1 MSATTTDPHP
11 ADPHPADPHPASA
24 ELAYLDAHDLRE
36 RLSAGTLTS
45 VDLVTSL
52 LDRIAALDHAG
63 PSLHAVI
70 SLAPDALAV
79 AAELDAERA
88 AGTLRGPLH
97 GIPVLVKDNV
107 DTAGPLGTTAGSLA
121 LAGRGPAVDAPL
133 VVRLREAGAIIL
145 GKTNLSEWANIR
157 SGMSS
162 SGWSAVGGLCRNPH
176 ALDRSAGG
184 SSSGSGAA
192 VAAGYAPL
200 AVGTETDGSIT
211 CPAALNGIVGLKP
224 TVGSIPGTGIVPIS
238 HRQDTAGPMTRSIR
252 DAALMFAVLAG
263 RPAFSV
269 DPGDSVAGLRIGI
282 ARSQM
287 WGHHPGSDAAAGA
300 VVAALA
306 AAGVEVV
313 DDLVLPDLPA
323 DRSIGRLL
331 LTDLVHDLAGYLAGR
346 DDAPVAS
353 LADVIAFNRAHADV
367 ELPHFGQDLFELAID
382 FAGADD
388 ADEKYQEALTVC
400 LAAARTD
407 GIDKL
412 VGEHRLD
419 ALVAPTYPPAWKID
433 LLDGDHGLGSCTS
446 YSAIAGY
453 PILTVPNG
461 SLDGVPLSFA
471 LLGTAGSEPTL
482 LRLGAFVERFA
493 GRAARPAFRPPTV
506 G

>member
-1 MSATTTDPHP
+1 VTDDETATID
-11 ADPHPADPHPASA
+11 DPHPASA
-24 ELAYLDAHDLRE
+24 DLAYLDAHELLD
-36 RLSAGTLTS
+36 RLAAGTLTS
-45 VDLVTSL
+45 VGLVGSL
-52 LDRIAALDHAG
+52 LERIAALDSAG
-63 PSLHAVI
+63 PELHAII
-70 SLAPDALAV
+70 SLAPDALEV

-107 DTAGPLGTTAGSLA
+107 DTAGPMGTTAGSLA
-121 LAGRGPAVDAPL
+121 LVGRGPTADAPL
-133 VVRLREAGAIIL
+133 VTRLRDAGALVL

-157 SGMSS
+157 SEMSS

-211 CPAALNGIVGLKP
+211 CPAALNGVVGLKP
-224 TVGSIPGTGIVPIS
+224 TVGSIPGAGIVPIS

-252 DAALMFAVLAG
+252 DAALLFAVLSAQATDAAVTA
-263 RPAFSV
+263 PPTAE
-269 DPGDSVAGLRIGI
+269 VAGLRVGI
-282 ARSQM
+282 ARSRM

-300 VVAALA
+300 VVAAME

-313 DDLVLPDLPA
+313 DNVELPPLPA

-331 LTDLVHDLAGYLAGR
+331 LTDLVHDLAGYLATR
-346 DDAPVAS
+346 DDVAVRS
-353 LADVIAFNRAHADV
+353 LADVIAFNRAHPDE
-367 ELPHFGQDLFELAID
+367 ELAHFGQDLYELAVD
-382 FAGADD
+382 WAEADD
-388 ADEKYQEALTVC
+388 ADERYQEALALC
-400 LAAARTD
+400 LAAAKTD
-407 GIDKL
+407 GIDR
-412 VGEHRLD
+412 VVTVHRLD

-453 PILTVPNG
+453 PILTVPIG
-461 SLDGVPLSFA
+461 ELTGVPLSFA
-471 LLGTAGSEPTL
+471 FLGTAGSEPTL
-482 LRLGAFVERFA
+482 LRLGAFVEQSV
-493 GRAARPAFRPPTV
+493 GRAAHPAFRGATI

>member
-1 MSATTTDPHP
+1 VTDILTGTTD
-11 ADPHPADPHPASA
+11 DPHLASA
-24 ELAYLDAHDLRE
+24 DLAYLDAHDLLE
-36 RLSAGTLTS
+36 RLAAGTLTS
-45 VDLVTSL
+45 VELVRSL
-52 LDRIAALDHAG
+52 LDRIAALDSAG

-70 SLAPDALAV
+70 SLAPDALDV
-79 AAELDAERA
+79 AAELDAERS

-97 GIPVLVKDNV
+97 GIPVLVKDNI

-121 LAGRGPAVDAPL
+121 LAGPGPAADAPL
-133 VVRLREAGAIIL
+133 VDRLRAAGALVL

-157 SGMSS
+157 SGMST

-211 CPAALNGIVGLKP
+211 CPAALNGLVGLKP
-224 TVGSIPGTGIVPIS
+224 TVGSIPGAGIVPIS

-252 DAALMFAVLAG
+252 DAALLFAVLSGNSDAAITS
-263 RPAFSV
+263 PQP
-269 DPGDSVAGLRIGI
+269 DVAGLRIGI
-282 ARSQM
+282 ARSRM

-300 VVAALA
+300 VVAALE

-313 DDLVLPDLPA
+313 DDLDLPALPA

-331 LTDLVHDLAGYLAGR
+331 LTDLVHDLAGYLATR
-346 DDAPVAS
+346 
-353 LADVIAFNRAHADV
+353 ADVAVRSLVDVVAFNRAHADT
-367 ELPHFGQDLFELAID
+367 ELTHFGQDLFELALE
-382 FAGADD
+382 FADAAD
-388 ADEKYQEALTVC
+388 ADEQYRDALAVC
-400 LAAARTD
+400 LAAATTD

-461 SLDGVPLSFA
+461 SVDGVPLSFA
-471 LLGTAGSEPTL
+471 VLGVAGSEPTL
-482 LRLGAFVERFA
+482 LRLGAAVEQFA